1 MRLRDRLFLWVGALF
16 FGTLVLST
24 FFEGYITRHNLA
36 RAEEKLRKQLIELG
50 NERRV
55 HIENFLKIALESVE
69 SQLNV
74 LLGRVAE
81 FGLVRSGFIPTPQ
94 HLKHGTW
101 GEAASLLMF
110 HRWID
115 FLENSGL
122 TANGEERL
130 LSLLRPNAAK
140 NIVAAECVTIPGA
153 SFVWVFTTG
162 SKEPLLGVPISL
174 HLHAEELEIAAKTP
188 QFYLLFCKE
197 ELLSFSEAQLLE
209 LQQTAQQHAMSQ
221 LSLPGGSC
229 LQDLRRTFLELAND
243 ITQAKHYLAQGGTA
257 PTAAPGG
264 GAAVSSCSDKIDSL
278 LYFNYPKAM
287 QRSDGA
293 TMTWIACSLLDLG
306 AFSSIPFSAVARFP
320 AEETSDQALGGVG
333 RCLFIH
339 DVLGRHSQFEAA
351 SYLKSYPPLD
361 PCLPIGSSLA
371 IFSPGKSGS
380 ALLGNALQLKGPS
393 GEDGYLTLAVEL
405 SLISKELALSL
416 HQPIFLAHGGQ
427 VLEIVSSNAER
438 VSLSL
443 AHSLPIQQMLN
454 TPYGVIP
461 WQGTPYFYLHL
472 QPLSS
477 IDLHFFALSPEA
489 KEFAMIRSVEEGTTQ
504 LVAQLSSKMR
514 ELALFALAISLFVLY
529 RVARRITDPIS
540 LMAQATDP
548 VAEGRYDEVNLPE
561 IKLSSQDEVGHLYRS
576 FSQMV
581 EGIKEKEKVKGILNK
596 VVSLEI
602 AQEILRQGISL
613 GGEEKMVTVLFAD
626 IRGFTKMT
634 QHLEPRQV
642 VQLLNRCMTKVSA
655 VIDQYHGVID
665 KYVGDEVMA
674 LFGVPVA
681 REGSA
686 LAAVQAGLALQQELE
701 LWNQELATEG
711 HPPVRMGVGI
721 HTGLMLAGNMG
732 AENRLNYTVLGSN
745 VNLASRVCELA
756 GPKQVF
762 ITEETLALIGDV
774 LKVRKLPPAEL
785 KGFDVPVSLYEVI
798 G

>member
-16 FGTLVLST
+16 FGTLLLST
-24 FFEGYITRHNLA
+24 FFEGYITRNNLA
-36 RAEEKLRKQLIELG
+36 RAEDKLRSQLIELG
-50 NERRV
+50 NERRI

-81 FGLVRSGFIPTPQ
+81 FGLVRSGFMPTPQ
-94 HLKHGTW
+94 HLQQGTW
-101 GEAASLLMF
+101 GEASSLLMF

-122 TANGEERL
+122 AAEGQERL

-140 NIVAAECVTIPGA
+140 NMVAAECVVVPGA

-162 SKEPLLGVPISL
+162 SKEPLLGIPISL

-197 ELLSFSEAQLLE
+197 ELLAFSEAQLQE
-209 LQQTAQQHAMSQ
+209 LQQTAQQHAMRQ
-221 LSLPGGSC
+221 LPLPGGSC

-243 ITQAKHYLAQGGTA
+243 LAQAKHYLAQGGIA
-257 PTAAPGG
+257 PVEGPGSS
-264 GAAVSSCSDKIDSL
+264 AAVNDCNDKIDSL
-278 LYFNYPKAM
+278 LYFHYPKAM

-293 TMTWIACSLLDLG
+293 IMTWIACSLLDLG

-320 AEETSDQALGGVG
+320 AEELPSGVG
-333 RCLFIH
+333 RCLFMH
-339 DVLGRHSQFEAA
+339 GVLGHHSEFQAA
-351 SYLKSYPPLD
+351 SYFKSYPPLD

-371 IFSPGKSGS
+371 IFSPEGSGS

-393 GEDGYLTLAVEL
+393 GETGYLTLAVEL

-416 HQPIFLAHGGQ
+416 HQPILLVHGGQ
-427 VLEIVSSNAER
+427 VLEMVSSNAER
-438 VSLSL
+438 LNPSL
-443 AHSLPIQQMLN
+443 AQSLPIQKMLD

-461 WQGTPYFYLHL
+461 WQDTPYFYLHL
-472 QPLSS
+472 RPLSN

-489 KEFAMIRSVEEGTTQ
+489 KEFAMIRSVEEGTTE
-504 LVAQLSSKMR
+504 LVAQLSLKMR

-548 VAEGRYDEVNLPE
+548 IAAGKYDEVNLPE

-602 AQEILRQGISL
+602 AQEILRQGVSL

-634 QHLEPRQV
+634 QHLQPQQV
-642 VQLLNRCMTKVSA
+642 VQLLNLCMTKVSA

-674 LFGVPVA
+674 LFGAPVA

-686 LAAVQAGLALQQELE
+686 LAAVQAGLALEQELE
-701 LWNQELATEG
+701 RWNQELAKEG
-711 HPPVRMGVGI
+711 HPPVQMGVGI

-745 VNLASRVCELA
+745 VNLASRVCNLA
-756 GPKQVF
+756 GPRQVL
-762 ITEETLALIGDV
+762 ITEETLTAIGDL

-785 KGFDVPVSLYEVI
+785 KGFDAPVSLYEVI